1 MSDQDTSGQTHHVID
16 DDLDGYGRKLLVE
29 AQIAKHVALL
39 TPEAPKP
46 GPHVVNALI
55 EIKDVLHDVL
65 MELQQLRNVIDQTKN
80 KS

>member
-1 MSDQDTSGQTHHVID
+1 MSDTSGQTHHVID

-29 AQIAKHVALL
+29 AQIAKHVATL
-39 TPEAPKP
+39 TPEPDRP
-46 GPHVVNALI
+46 GPHVINALI